1 MTKCVYYS
9 QDTDD
14 KGNSNEICS
23 KFVTELEALAKLLL
37 NWLSEF

>member
-9 QDTDD
+9 QDSDG